1 MPPGVYPMNHVRKD
15 AEGVVR
21 TEDRDPQEITHGDQD
36 EDMLQAPTGLKGN
49 SDGLVADHPINELPG
64 SL

>member
-1 MPPGVYPMNHVRKD
+1 MNHVRKD

-21 TEDRDPQEITHGDQD
+21 TEERDPQEITHGDQD
-36 EDMLQAPTGLKGN
+36 EDMLQAPTVLEGNLNGLE
-49 SDGLVADHPINELPG
+49 ADHPINELPG